1 MAAGRSR
8 DVKTR
13 GTLRSEPDMILAH
26 AFPDSGRQLH
36 DLVNA
41 WTLDPLVIVPLALV
55 GFLYLKGSRLQ
66 LLWSSGS
73 PRRLNIWQAV
83 SFAAGMVALF
93 FALVWPLDRL
103 GEELFSGHMAQHMVL
118 MNIAAPLLVLG
129 APLPVMFRAL
139 PVILRRALGLLLR
152 HKMWRAGWRMITGIV
167 TATVLQQLILWSWH
181 TPRGIAAAL
190 EGEAVHVAMH
200 ASLLASALFFWTAVL
215 QPNGRNWWSSIAAL
229 VATLKITG
237 LVCIVMMLR
246 ESAVYAAYGDSA
258 LAWGFTP
265 AQDEQLGW
273 GVMMVVGTVTYL
285 GAAVAAA
292 AVALERLEKTPG

>member
-1 MAAGRSR
+1 
-8 DVKTR
+8 
-13 GTLRSEPDMILAH
+13 MILAH